1 MNKKII
7 AYIQEKGVLSNT
19 PLFYLSNIFYSIS
32 LYSDMASKQGQYF
45 FHFLQSVPQM
55 SLCPMIFASGNC
67 CLSL

>member
-32 LYSDMASKQGQYF
+32 LYF
-45 FHFLQSVPQM
+45 FNQNIVIRVAITRFL
-55 SLCPMIFASGNC
+55 
-67 CLSL
+67 